1 MIGKIIL
8 KIFEK
13 GQKKNVRRM
22 KRITLEFKKKKSKG
36 DLNQKKNNA
45 ENEQE
50 KQVKKTFTKKR
61 F

>member
-45 ENEQE
+45 ENEEE